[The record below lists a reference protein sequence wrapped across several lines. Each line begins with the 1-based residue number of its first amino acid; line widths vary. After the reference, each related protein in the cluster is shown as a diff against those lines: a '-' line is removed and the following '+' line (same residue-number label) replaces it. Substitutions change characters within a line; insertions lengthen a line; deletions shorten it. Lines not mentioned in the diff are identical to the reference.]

1 MEAEIPVILALKPN
15 TEPIPGYQV
24 TERLG
29 TGGYGEVW
37 KAEAP
42 GGLQKAIKFIYGY
55 LSDEKA
61 TRELKALQRIKEIR
75 HPFLL
80 SLERIEIVDGQLLI
94 VTELA
99 DASLKD
105 RFQACLDAG
114 MAAIPRGELLAY
126 LRDAADALDF
136 LSENT
141 LQHLDVKPENL
152 LLVGGRMKVADFGL
166 LKEITDRTCSMM
178 GGMTPVYAAPE
189 LFDGRPS
196 ATSDQYSLAI
206 VYQEMLTASLPFPG
220 ATAAQL
226 ASQHL
231 HSRPRLDSL
240 PPSDIEIIAKAL
252 SKNPQERFSTCRELI
267 DALLSG
273 AARHVVSTVKDAPAA
288 FDSSRD
294 TSSSAACDTSPA
306 GGAYETPVAVPR
318 RPIQR
323 TPPPGRSFSNRHS
336 DSRTKTAPPPLKGP
350 LRHLPP
356 MEVQPSEIGLRPTLF
371 VGIGGTAGFVLRR
384 LRRRLHDRF
393 GSPDNVP
400 IMQMLLIDTD
410 HSSLMT
416 RSEARCEL
424 TPAETLA
431 VPLRKPQ
438 EYREESL
445 EILQW
450 LSRRWLYNIPRSLK
464 TEGLRP
470 LGRLAMVD
478 HANALFTRLREA
490 LAKVVA
496 PESIGKAERTTGKK
510 LRQSIPRV
518 FVVASI
524 SGGTGSGM
532 VLDVAYMLRMLMAEM
547 GVSDE
552 GLCSVF
558 AHSTQR
564 NASAKDLAVAN
575 AYACLS
581 ELRHFAMQNY
591 PGEPA
596 CGLPAFEHESSIP
609 QPYFVHLGDRLT
621 QDEFLSATDAL
632 AEYLYLDAA
641 TAGGAFFDKC
651 RAASPND
658 LEDVHL
664 RTLGVCQLGC
674 SQNDLPAAASEFILR
689 QIVERWANGA
699 PPPKPTAGSKQ
710 SRPQEF
716 SEEVSAALAL
726 DTQSL
731 VKRCQA
737 GLEKSCPPSIL
748 SQLATA
754 LVRQAESEV
763 GEPLEKRWA
772 ELVLHARQSL
782 GLAPCPEDS
791 TELVSLKNAADA
803 FLSQTAEQL
812 AAQITNR
819 VLLLANDPGNGLKGA
834 LAQCERLSERLRK
847 SEQEL
852 NGRVRGLQ
860 EQLSVLSTS
869 PDPAPSNRKTARRA
883 EETPQILNGALA
895 TLLDLFV
902 EHKSVE
908 SSARLASALGH
919 KLLLTSEWLMR
930 LRRETLGL
938 AGKFDISDWTFER
951 PSGADDDAKTAV
963 ENAVRHELGAR
974 MAGLTSQLERRITE
988 EVIRPRGGLFSLLSE
1003 SGEELRHLP
1012 TLLRSIARR
1021 AVMDDLRKIDIAKIV
1036 MGADANASSHTL
1048 QYCIKSAWP
1057 SILKVGGAQRLLLLV
1072 PEGSSAAGVPEQI
1085 AKDGQEKPTVLFDSD
1100 CDMVA
1105 CYEAEQ
1111 VRLENLAAFL
1121 THNDPHYV
1129 EVAHRLHTRVDVE
1142 WTQI

>member
-1 MEAEIPVILALKPN
+1 VILALKPN

-114 MAAIPRGELLAY
+114 MAAIPRDELLAY
-126 LRDAADALDF
+126 LHDAADALDF
-136 LSENT
+136 LSEKT

-206 VYQEMLTASLPFPG
+206 VYQEMLTAALPFPG

-226 ASQHL
+226 AAQHL
-231 HSRPRLDSL
+231 HSRPRLESL
-240 PPSDIEIIAKAL
+240 PPSDIDIIAKAL
-252 SKNPQERFSTCRELI
+252 AKNPQERFSSCRELI
-267 DALLSG
+267 DALMGRGFHRG
-273 AARHVVSTVKDAPAA
+273 ASHVKDAPQPLDDPA
-288 FDSSRD
+288 RD
-294 TSSSAACDTSPA
+294 TKSCAAYDTSPL
-306 GGAYETPVAVPR
+306 GGGHESPLATPR
-318 RPIQR
+318 RPIAR
-323 TPPPGRSFSNRHS
+323 TPPPGRSVYNRPS
-336 DSRTKTAPPPLKGP
+336 DCRTKTAPPPLKGP
-350 LRHLPP
+350 LRDLPP
-356 MEVQPSEIGLRPTLF
+356 MEVQPGEVGLRPTLF

-400 IMQMLLIDTD
+400 VLQMLLMDTD
-410 HSSLMT
+410 QSSLAP

-424 TPAETLA
+424 KPAETLA
-431 VPLRKPQ
+431 LPLRKPQ
-438 EYREESL
+438 HYREESL

-450 LSRRWLYNIPRSLK
+450 LSRRWLYNIPRSLR

-470 LGRLAMVD
+470 LGRLALID
-478 HANALFTRLREA
+478 HAGELFARLREA
-490 LAKVVA
+490 LATVVA
-496 PESIGKAERTTGKK
+496 PASIEKSQQTSGLK
-510 LRQSIPRV
+510 LRNTTPRV
-518 FVVASI
+518 FVIASI

-532 VLDVAYMLRMLMAEM
+532 VLDVAYILRMLMEEM
-547 GVSDE
+547 GISDA
-552 GLCSVF
+552 GLCSVL

-581 ELRHFAMQNY
+581 ELRHFAVQNY

-596 CGLPAFEHESSIP
+596 CGVRAFEHEPTLP

-621 QDEFLSATDAL
+621 TDEFISATDSL

-651 RAASPND
+651 RAAGADDDS
-658 LEDVHL
+658 EDVHL

-699 PPPKPTAGSKQ
+699 PPPKPAAGAKQ
-710 SRPQEF
+710 PRPQEF
-716 SEEVSAALAL
+716 SEEVSTALAL
-726 DTQSL
+726 DTQAL
-731 VKRCQA
+731 VKRCEA
-737 GLEKSCPPSIL
+737 GLEKACPPSIL

-754 LVRQAESEV
+754 LVRQAESEDD
-763 GEPLEKRWA
+763 EPLEKRWA
-772 ELVLHARQSL
+772 TLVLQARQSL
-782 GLAPCPEDS
+782 GLAPISDDS
-791 TELVSLKNAADA
+791 TELVSLKTAADA
-803 FLSQTAEQL
+803 FLNQTAEQL
-812 AAQITNR
+812 AGQITNR
-819 VLLLANDPGNGLKGA
+819 VVLLANDPATGLKGA
-834 LAQCERLSERLRK
+834 LAQCERLSDRLRK
-847 SEQEL
+847 SEQEI

-860 EQLSVLSTS
+860 DQLAVLSAS
-869 PDPAPSNRKTARRA
+869 PEPATANRKSNRRG
-883 EETPQILNGALA
+883 EESPVMLNTSLA

-902 EHKSVE
+902 EHKSLE
-908 SSARLASALGH
+908 SAARLAGALVH
-919 KLLLTSEWLMR
+919 KLLNTAEWLMR
-930 LRRETLGL
+930 LRRETLAL
-938 AGKFDISDWTFER
+938 AGKFDASDWSHER
-951 PSGADDDAKTAV
+951 PPGADDDAKTAV
-963 ENAVRHELGAR
+963 ENAVKSELAAR
-974 MAGLTSQLERRITE
+974 LPALTTQLERRITE

-1003 SGEELRHLP
+1003 SGEELRALP

-1021 AVMDDLRKIDIAKIV
+1021 ALMEDLRQIDIAKIV
-1036 MGADANASSHTL
+1036 LGADAAASPQTL
-1048 QYCIKSAWP
+1048 QYCVKSAWP
-1057 SILKVGGAQRLLLLV
+1057 SILKVGGDQRLLLMM
-1072 PEGSSAAGVPEQI
+1072 PEGSSAERVPDLV
-1085 AKDGQEKPTVLFDSD
+1085 AKDGHEKPTVLFDSD
-1100 CDMVA
+1100 CDVVA
-1105 CYEAEQ
+1105 CYEAEH

-1121 THNDPHYV
+1121 THNDPHYA
-1129 EVAHRLHTRVDVE
+1129 EVARRLHTRVDVE